1 MELAK
6 IEITPLDKDGNRVEG
21 KAFKV
26 LFNPNAYSITKT
38 VTWSPIGAAGS
49 GGAQTD
55 RKVDA
60 PPLTYGGGASR
71 SLSLEL
77 FYDVT
82 EPINGVTI
90 DDVREKT
97 NEIVKLTLIQREL
110 KRPPAVQISWGAAP
124 PANSDFPFT
133 GVVSTLTQRFTL
145 FGSDGK
151 PLRATLNVTFTE
163 FLDPELNQRQTD
175 PEFTTR
181 RLKRGD
187 TLSGIAA
194 EVYRNPTLWRLI
206 AEANNLDDP
215 RHLTIGQTLAIPKH
229 D

>member
-6 IEITPLDKDGNRVEG
+6 IEITPLDKDGNRVES
-21 KAFKV
+21 KTFKV
-26 LFNPNAYSITKT
+26 LFNPNTYSITKT
-38 VTWSPIGAAGS
+38 VTWSPIVE
-49 GGAQTD
+49 TD

-60 PPLTYGGGASR
+60 PPLNYGGGASR

-82 EPINGVTI
+82 EPIDGVTVA
-90 DDVREKT
+90 DVREKT
-97 NEIVKLTLIQREL
+97 NDIVKLTLIQREL
-110 KRPPAVQISWGAAP
+110 KRPPAVQIGWGAAP

-145 FGSDGK
+145 FSSDGK

-181 RLKRGD
+181 RIKRGD

-194 EVYRNPTLWRLI
+194 EVYRNPALWRLI

>member
-6 IEITPLDKDGNRVEG
+6 IEITPLDKDGNRVES
-21 KAFKV
+21 KTFKV
-26 LFNPNAYSITKT
+26 LFNPNTYSITKT
-38 VTWSPIGAAGS
+38 VTWSPIVE
-49 GGAQTD
+49 TD

-60 PPLTYGGGASR
+60 PPLNYGGGASR

-82 EPINGVTI
+82 EPIDGVTI
-90 DDVREKT
+90 ADVREKT

-145 FGSDGK
+145 FSSDGK

-181 RLKRGD
+181 RIKRGD

-194 EVYRNPTLWRLI
+194 EVYRNPALWRLI

>member
-6 IEITPLDKDGNRVEG
+6 IEITPLDKDGNRVESNT
-21 KAFKV
+21 FKV
-26 LFNPNAYSITKT
+26 LFNPNTYSITKT
-38 VTWSPIGAAGS
+38 VRWNPIVE
-49 GGAQTD
+49 TD

-60 PPLTYGGGASR
+60 PPLNYGGGASR

-82 EPINGVTI
+82 EPINGVTVA
-90 DDVREKT
+90 DVREKT
-97 NEIVKLTLIQREL
+97 NDIVKLTLIQREL

-145 FGSDGK
+145 FSSDGK

-181 RLKRGD
+181 RIKRGD

-194 EVYRNPTLWRLI
+194 EVYRDPALWRLI

-215 RHLTIGQTLAIPKH
+215 RHLIIGQMLAIPKH